1 MDRLAV
7 QGNEFSRTL
16 YASGSGAKGLVGAR
30 RQQKNRELT
39 FEHVGE
45 LVDDV
50 GDRREVGRA
59 GKQVQERQNGQLHT
73 DSTST
78 THLSMN
84 VTTRFPLSI
93 SSPIVGHSLSA
104 SVALSGEYEIW
115 SSPELSNDRENSV
128 ALI

>member
-1 MDRLAV
+1 MR
-7 QGNEFSRTL
+7 
-16 YASGSGAKGLVGAR
+16 
-30 RQQKNRELT
+30 
-39 FEHVGE
+39 
-45 LVDDV
+45 
-50 GDRREVGRA
+50 
-59 GKQVQERQNGQLHT
+59 ERQNGQLHT
-73 DSTST
+73 EPTSV

-115 SSPELSNDRENSV
+115 SSVELSNDRENWV